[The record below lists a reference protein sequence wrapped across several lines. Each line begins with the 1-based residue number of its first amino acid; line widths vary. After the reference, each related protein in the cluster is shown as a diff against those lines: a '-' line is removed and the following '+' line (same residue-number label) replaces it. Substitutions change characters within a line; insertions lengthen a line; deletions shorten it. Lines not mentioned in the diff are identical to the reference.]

1 MEAYTDDA
9 ETYTDDAE
17 TYTTSAGTCTA
28 LYNVMESRG
37 SLWKHVEGSWKPVNL
52 RGTDHFREPTE
63 MVYFFPVRFAA
74 DMMSPLP
81 VSSHRGE
88 MSYSSTR

>member
-1 MEAYTDDA
+1 M

-17 TYTTSAGTCTA
+17 TYTTSAETYTA
-28 LYNVMESRG
+28 LYDVMESRG
-37 SLWKHVEGSWKPVNL
+37 SLWKAVEGL

-63 MVYFFPVRFAA
+63 MVYFFSFRFAA

>member
-1 MEAYTDDA
+1 MEM
-9 ETYTDDAE
+9 YTDDAE
-17 TYTTSAGTCTA
+17 TYTTSAETYTDGAETYTA
-28 LYNVMESRG
+28 RYDVMESRG
-37 SLWKHVEGSWKPVNL
+37 SLWKHVDL
-52 RGTDHFREPTE
+52 RGTDHFRELTE
-63 MVYFFPVRFAA
+63 MVYFFPFRFAA